1 MSNVDERVVSMQF
14 DNSNFEKNAQDS
26 LRTIDKLEAG
36 LKFAGAAV
44 GLDKLQGAISSLSF
58 NPITGAL
65 DIVSNRFSAL
75 ETMATGALMRL
86 GGKIENFATTTLK
99 AFTVDNLSA
108 GWQKFSDKTTSV
120 ATLVSQGNDLETV
133 NKQLEKLNWFT
144 DETSYNFVDMVSNIG
159 KFTATGVKL
168 DDAVGAMEGI
178 ATWTALS
185 GQNAATASRAMY
197 QISQAMGA
205 GVMRKEDYKS
215 IQNASMDTE
224 EFRQK
229 ALDAGV
235 ALGTLRKESNGSYT
249 SIVDGAKQSTFEIG
263 QFADHLT
270 EEQWFT
276 KDVMMEVFGD
286 YSAAVDQLYEAVE
299 SGEYSTASE
308 AIEAMGGDLDEFGLK
323 AFKAA
328 QEART
333 WGDVVDS
340 VKDAVSTG
348 WMNTWEIIFGN
359 YEEAKDLWTDLANE
373 FYDIFAEGGNARN
386 EMLAQWKELGGRD
399 ELLDAFWLFYSG
411 IRDIMDLISE
421 SFRDIF
427 PATTAQ
433 NLMDLTTKVKEFA
446 EAFKEFAY
454 PAAFDGLNDRAELV
468 RNITKQMTL
477 AGESAETIA
486 VVADAGQTRLD
497 NFKSSLSGVFAAV
510 DIVIQAFK
518 AAAHGLGMF
527 LSYLAPTGDRF
538 LDFTG
543 NIGDYLVQLDKFI
556 KENDVFGKAIE
567 KLRPIIRSIAVI
579 TSKTLGII
587 RAALEGLWGFIG
599 PVFENFIGM
608 SEKVEEVLQ
617 KGDRYIPNFLKTKD
631 AVEEVGDAAE
641 QTTNKFSFLGKLL
654 DRLKEIFSALSPLVE
669 AIKKSLNEM
678 WDNLHKGIMDSIN
691 NFDLS
696 KLLDIG
702 KGAAVAA
709 VWVFIK
715 KLFAKFKKVVTDLDE
730 VKEKI
735 VNILDSVKGAIDAWK
750 SSQLAE
756 TLLKV
761 AIALAI
767 LAAAL
772 FVLST
777 VNPKNLLFAV
787 GAIAAL
793 AAVLIVVLKA
803 IEKITSSG
811 GDAKEGVAGKL
822 QGVFESFL
830 GSDDTT
836 NMIKAAGVMIAIAAA
851 VLILSAAVKN
861 LAAIKWTS
869 LVKGILAVAALMAV
883 LLATMFLMTK
893 MEGEVVK
900 GAGTLMMVAKAVNT
914 LTTAVQTLSQLSVKE
929 LIKGVGSVAVLILS
943 LGAFAK
949 IAENINMRTGI
960 AILLVATSLIV
971 ITKAV
976 QSLGGMNT
984 NELAYGVFST
994 IALLTALAAFSMM
1007 IKNINLRTGISFV
1020 LIAATLTII
1029 CNAVKE
1035 MGALNPDQMLQGLQT
1050 VGAILLEIASFTRIV
1065 KSKGILKTAVA
1076 MVVMAGALK
1085 IFSTVVKSLGEMTD
1099 EQAGKGISVLAVG
1112 LLELM
1117 VAAQAMKKSLFAAAG
1132 MLVMSASLIA
1142 MAIALRMMGSLPWEN
1157 ITRGLVAF
1165 AGIIAVIGIAAYA
1178 LQPVVFTIIA
1188 LSFSFM
1194 TMSVSMLALS
1204 IGFSKLVTI
1213 VTILSG
1219 VIRVALPNIV
1229 SAVVESIGLILQ
1241 AIGGLAYDIAVA
1253 VVSIIT
1259 AIVNAIS
1266 ENLGPIVQLG
1276 IKLIASLAVGLM
1288 QALPKLLE
1296 IAVNL
1301 IVIFLNSLADAIR
1314 NEAPKLF
1321 EAVLNVLD
1329 AIFDMIIEF
1338 IAMILEQI
1346 PLFGDSAAET
1356 VRGAKDWLIPT
1367 FQEQADEMAN
1377 AYADSFNKTVGERQD
1392 DISSTMGEAGG
1403 NSSGMFSELGTEN
1416 ANEMISSWMGAD
1428 WEGAGTGGIDL
1439 LTGSGMEAFNSS
1451 EMLNESSM
1459 FGAAVPENVGAGITE
1474 KADVPAEAVNEMI
1487 EKTKSA
1493 LDKFPQESEE
1503 TGRKVPESFRSG
1515 INSKASVVKSA
1526 ANNLKSNVQ
1535 GPLRNIEVASIG
1547 RAIPEGIANGMSSR
1561 AYLVRNKVQELSNM
1575 IPDGLKKLLGINSP
1589 SKVVAA
1595 LMECVPEGAAVGI
1608 DRAMHFVHS
1617 SISNMTGTMTDG
1629 ITNGIRNIS
1638 EMVEDDLD
1646 VNPTITPVM
1655 DLSQIQNGAVLANGI
1670 LSGIRSNIG
1679 INRNLLD
1686 VPATRTTPEMIQ
1698 DALNGAMTDISNS
1711 IYGKLNDNTNYTIEV
1726 PINLDGREVARVTA
1740 PYTRNEI
1747 NRLNRNDN
1755 RRGGT
1760 L

>member
-1 MSNVDERVVSMQF
+1 MSDIDEKVVSMQF
-14 DNSNFEKNAQDS
+14 DNKNFEENAQES
-26 LRTIDKLEAG
+26 LRTIDKLESG

-65 DIVSNRFSAL
+65 DVVTSRFSAL
-75 ETMATGALMRL
+75 ETMATGALMRI
-86 GGKIENFATTTLK
+86 GAKVENFATSTLK

-108 GWQKFSDKTTSV
+108 GWKKFSDKTTSV
-120 ATLVSQGNDLETV
+120 ATLVSQGNSLEKV
-133 NKQLEKLNWFT
+133 NGQLEKLNWFT

-159 KFTATGVKL
+159 KFTATGVDL
-168 DDAVGAMEGI
+168 EDAVGAMEGI

-249 SIVDGAKQSTFEIG
+249 SIVKGAKQSTFEIG

-270 EEQWFT
+270 QEQWFT
-276 KDVMMEVFGD
+276 KEVMMEVFGD
-286 YSAAVDQLYEAVE
+286 YSAAVDELYKAVE

-308 AIEAMGGDLDEFGLK
+308 AIAAMGDDLDAFGLK
-323 AFKAA
+323 AFEAA

-333 WGDVVDS
+333 WEDVVDS

-348 WMNTWEIIFGN
+348 WMTTWEIIFGN
-359 YEEAKDLWTDLANE
+359 YEEAKELWTDLANE

-386 EMLAQWKELGGRD
+386 EMLKEWKELGGRD
-399 ELLDAFWLFYSG
+399 ELIDTFWELYSG
-411 IRDIMDLISE
+411 IRDVMDLISE
-421 SFRDIF
+421 SFRSIF
-427 PATTAQ
+427 PRTTAQ
-433 NLMDLTTKVKEFA
+433 DLLNLTETIRKYIHVFNGMFA
-446 EAFKEFAY
+446 PFNEMVDSQLGHKIE
-454 PAAFDGLNDRAELV
+454 
-468 RNITKQMTL
+468 KQMSL
-477 AGESAETIA
+477 AGESVDDINIIA
-486 VVADAGQTRLD
+486 YQTTTRIE
-497 NFKSSLSGVFAAV
+497 NFKNSLSGIFAAA
-510 DIVIQAFK
+510 DIVIQAVK
-518 AAAHGLGMF
+518 AAAKGLGIF
-527 LSYLAPTGDRF
+527 LGYLIPTGSRF

-543 NIGDYLVQLDKFI
+543 NIGEYVVQLDEFI
-556 KENDVFGKAIE
+556 KKNDVFGKAID
-567 KLRPIIRSIAVI
+567 KLRPIIRTVAVV

-587 RAALEGLWGFIG
+587 RAALEGLWSFIG

-608 SEKVEEVLQ
+608 TEKVEETAQ
-617 KGDRYIPNFLKTKD
+617 AADRYIPNFLKTKD

-641 QTTNKFSFLGKLL
+641 ETTKKFSFLDKLFG
-654 DRLKEIFSALSPLVE
+654 RLKEIFSALSPLVE
-669 AIKKSLNEM
+669 AVKKSLNEM
-678 WDNLHKGIMDSIN
+678 WDNLHKGIIDSIN

-715 KLFAKFKKVVTDLDE
+715 KLFAKFKDVVTDLDDI
-730 VKEKI
+730 KEK
-735 VNILDSVKGAIDAWK
+735 VVKILDSVRGAIDAWK

-822 QGVFESFL
+822 QSVFESFF

-836 NMIKAAGVMIAIAAA
+836 NMVKVAGVMIAIAAA

-900 GAGTLMMVAKAVNT
+900 GAGTLMMVGNAVGN
-914 LTTAVQTLSQLSVKE
+914 LTNSVEKLSKLSVNE
-929 LIKGVGSVAVLILS
+929 LIKGVGSVAVLILA
-943 LGAFAK
+943 LGAFAR
-949 IAENINMRTGI
+949 IAGNLNFRTGL
-960 AILLVATSLIV
+960 AITLTAASLVI
-971 ITKAV
+971 ITNAV
-976 QSLGGMNT
+976 KTLGEMNID
-984 NELAYGVFST
+984 ELTHGIFSVL
-994 IALLTALAAFSMM
+994 ALLTGLAAFTQLA
-1007 IKNINLRTGISFV
+1007 KNVKLGSGISFV
-1020 LIAATLTII
+1020 LIAATIKII
-1029 CNAVKE
+1029 VQAVKE
-1035 MGALNPDQMLQGLQT
+1035 MGNFDKDKMLQGLQAI
-1050 VGAILLEIASFTRIV
+1050 GAIFVEIAAFTRIV

-1076 MVVMAGALK
+1076 MVVMAASLK
-1085 IFSTVVKSLGEMTD
+1085 MFSGVIKSLGEMTD

-1117 VAAQAMKKSLFAAAG
+1117 AAAQGMKKSLGAAAG
-1132 MLVMSASLIA
+1132 MLVMSAALIA
-1142 MAIALRMMGSLPWEN
+1142 MAVALRLMGSLPWDN
-1157 ITRGLVAF
+1157 LLKGLVAF
-1165 AGIIAVIGIAAYA
+1165 AGILLIIGVAAYA
-1178 LQPVVFTIIA
+1178 LQPVVFTILT

-1194 TMSVSMLALS
+1194 SMSVSMLALS
-1204 IGFSKLVTI
+1204 IGFSKLVSVI
-1213 VTILSG
+1213 TILSG

-1229 SAVVESIGLILQ
+1229 AAVVESIGIILE
-1241 AIGGLAYDIAVA
+1241 AIGGLALDIAEA
-1253 VVSIIT
+1253 VVKIIL
-1259 AIVNAIS
+1259 AIVDAVSRNI
-1266 ENLGPIVQLG
+1266 GPIVQLG
-1276 IKLIASLAVGLM
+1276 IKLIAGLALGLV
-1288 QALPKLLE
+1288 QALPALVE
-1296 IAVNL
+1296 IAVFL
-1301 IVIFLNSLADAIR
+1301 ISVFLNSLADAIR

-1321 EAVLNVLD
+1321 EAVLNILD
-1329 AIFDMIIEF
+1329 AIFDMVIEF
-1338 IAMILEQI
+1338 IAMILEKI

-1356 VRGAKDWLIPT
+1356 IRGAKDWMIPA
-1367 FQEQADEMAN
+1367 FEENADEVAN
-1377 AYADSFNKTVGERQD
+1377 AYADKFNLTMQERQPD
-1392 DISSTMGEAGG
+1392 MTSSMDETGS
-1403 NSSGMFSELGTEN
+1403 NTSGTFGDNGLAN
-1416 ANEMISSWMGAD
+1416 ANEYINGYLDAD
-1428 WEGAGTGGIDL
+1428 WEGAGIDGIGELKD
-1439 LTGSGMEAFNSS
+1439 G
-1451 EMLNESSM
+1451 M
-1459 FGAAVPENVGAGITE
+1459 FGELSASGVDIDAEGLMYGNNVPESIKTGISE
-1474 KADVPAEAVNEMI
+1474 NSDAPAEAVNEMI
-1487 EKTKSA
+1487 DKAKVA
-1493 LDKFPQESEE
+1493 LEKFPQDSEE
-1503 TGRKVPESFRSG
+1503 TGRKIPDSLRSG
-1515 INSKASVVKSA
+1515 INSKASTVKTA
-1526 ANNLKSNVQ
+1526 ANNLKSNIQ
-1535 GPLRNIEVASIG
+1535 GPLRNINMTSIG
-1547 RAIPEGIANGMSSR
+1547 QAIPEGIANGMGSR
-1561 AYLVRNKVQELSNM
+1561 SYLVRNKVQELSNM
-1575 IPDGLKKLLGINSP
+1575 IPEGLKKLLGINSP

-1595 LMECVPEGAAVGI
+1595 LMEFVPEGAAVGI
-1608 DRAMHFVHS
+1608 DRAMYYVHD
-1617 SISNMTGTMTDG
+1617 SISNMTNTMTDG

-1679 INRNLLD
+1679 VNRNLLD
-1686 VPATRTTPEMIQ
+1686 VQSPRPTTEMIQ
-1698 DALNGAMTDISNS
+1698 DALNGAMADISNTV
-1711 IYGKLNDNTNYTIEV
+1711 YGRLNDNTNYTIEV
-1726 PINLDGREVARVTA
+1726 PVVLDGREVARVTA
-1740 PYTRNEI
+1740 PYTKNEI
-1747 NRLNRNDN
+1747 ARLDRNSS
-1755 RRGGT
+1755 RRGGI